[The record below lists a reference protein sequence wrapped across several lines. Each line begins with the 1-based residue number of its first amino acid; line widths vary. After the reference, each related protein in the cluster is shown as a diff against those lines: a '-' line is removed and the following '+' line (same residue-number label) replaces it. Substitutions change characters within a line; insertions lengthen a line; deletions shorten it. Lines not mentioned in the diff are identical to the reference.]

1 MSFQTLAPFPAP
13 AWSIDADDAESGST
27 RIDAVS
33 DAETD
38 LDGDSQDDVDA
49 AIDDAV
55 AVVGVAADAADNVPS
70 TIPRSTTPSDAPAD
84 FAAYVAERRSSLL
97 RTAHQ
102 VAGDRTEAE
111 DLLQEGL
118 LKTYQAWHRIE
129 DKAVVGS
136 YLRRTMTNHQI
147 SQWRKRRV
155 EEYPTDELPEH
166 GYDGESMSQVEMRVA
181 VARALMRLSARDREA
196 LSLRYYGSYTDTEIA
211 ERMGVSVGTVK
222 SALWRALRK
231 LRDDPAL
238 RPLAGYVSQ
247 KTEWLTQPQSQ
258 AA

>member
-1 MSFQTLAPFPAP
+1 MSFPTQTHPVPAEN
-13 AWSIDADDAESGST
+13 ADALRPTHGST
-27 RIDAVS
+27 GSNNTSA
-33 DAETD
+33 
-38 LDGDSQDDVDA
+38 
-49 AIDDAV
+49 
-55 AVVGVAADAADNVPS
+55 
-70 TIPRSTTPSDAPAD
+70 TIPGD
-84 FAAYVAERRSSLL
+84 FAAYVTERRSSLL

-155 EEYPTDELPEH
+155 EEYPTDELPERP
-166 GYDGESMSQVEMRVA
+166 YDGESMTQVEMRVA
-181 VARALMRLSARDREA
+181 VARALGRLSARDREA

-231 LRDDPAL
+231 LREDPSL
-238 RPLAGYVSQ
+238 RPLAMYVTANS
-247 KTEWLTQPQSQ
+247 EWLEPV
-258 AA
+258 AAAA

>member
-1 MSFQTLAPFPAP
+1 MSFLTLAPPPAP
-13 AWSIDADDAESGST
+13 AEDQDAREARVGSRRPEHISAENEAG
-27 RIDAVS
+27 
-33 DAETD
+33 E
-38 LDGDSQDDVDA
+38 
-49 AIDDAV
+49 
-55 AVVGVAADAADNVPS
+55 
-70 TIPRSTTPSDAPAD
+70 PAD

-155 EEYPTDELPEH
+155 EEYPTDELPER
-166 GYDGESMSQVEMRVA
+166 GYDGESMTQVEMRVA

-196 LSLRYYGSYTDTEIA
+196 LSLRYYGAYTDTEIA

-238 RPLAGYVSQ
+238 RPLAAYVTSDG
-247 KTEWLTQPQSQ
+247 LAPADH
-258 AA
+258 AAAA

>member
-1 MSFQTLAPFPAP
+1 MSFLTLVPLTPTTTEDAP
-13 AWSIDADDAESGST
+13 ASESGS
-27 RIDAVS
+27 R
-33 DAETD
+33 
-38 LDGDSQDDVDA
+38 
-49 AIDDAV
+49 
-55 AVVGVAADAADNVPS
+55 
-70 TIPRSTTPSDAPAD
+70 RSGNSSASPAPVE
-84 FAAYVAERRSSLL
+84 FAAYVAQRRGALL

-166 GYDGESMSQVEMRVA
+166 GYDGESMAQVEMRVA

-238 RPLAGYVSQ
+238 RPLSVYVTAKGEQ
-247 KTEWLTQPQSQ
+247 YTDAQ

>member
-1 MSFQTLAPFPAP
+1 MSYQTLAPHPAP
-13 AWSIDADDAESGST
+13 AWNDDADSRAPGSKP
-27 RIDAVS
+27 AS
-33 DAETD
+33 
-38 LDGDSQDDVDA
+38 
-49 AIDDAV
+49 
-55 AVVGVAADAADNVPS
+55 
-70 TIPRSTTPSDAPAD
+70 APAD
-84 FAAYVAERRSSLL
+84 FTAYVAERHSSLL

-118 LKTYQAWHRIE
+118 LKTYQAWNRIE

-166 GYDGESMSQVEMRVA
+166 GYEGESMSQVEMRVA
-181 VARALMRLSARDREA
+181 VARAFRRLSARDREA

-247 KTEWLTQPQSQ
+247 SRDRLSDS
-258 AA
+258 AAALSI

>member
-1 MSFQTLAPFPAP
+1 MSFPTQAPPVPA
-13 AWSIDADDAESGST
+13 
-27 RIDAVS
+27 VH
-33 DAETD
+33 
-38 LDGDSQDDVDA
+38 
-49 AIDDAV
+49 
-55 AVVGVAADAADNVPS
+55 ADALRAAGGSATPDNTS
-70 TIPRSTTPSDAPAD
+70 ATIGGD
-84 FAAYVAERRSSLL
+84 FAAYVTERRSSLL

-155 EEYPTDELPEH
+155 EEYPTDELPERP
-166 GYDGESMSQVEMRVA
+166 YDGESMTQVEMRVA
-181 VARALMRLSARDREA
+181 VARALGRLSARDREA

-231 LRDDPAL
+231 LREDPSL
-238 RPLAGYVSQ
+238 RPLAAYVSANS
-247 KTEWLTQPQSQ
+247 EWLEPVG
-258 AA
+258 AAA

>member
-1 MSFQTLAPFPAP
+1 MSFLTLVPTVNPASP
-13 AWSIDADDAESGST
+13 EDAGEPPTGS
-27 RIDAVS
+27 R
-33 DAETD
+33 
-38 LDGDSQDDVDA
+38 
-49 AIDDAV
+49 
-55 AVVGVAADAADNVPS
+55 AADRPAAVPV
-70 TIPRSTTPSDAPAD
+70 D
-84 FAAYVAERRSSLL
+84 FAAYVAERRTALL

-166 GYDGESMSQVEMRVA
+166 GYDSESMAQVEMRVA

-231 LRDDPAL
+231 LRDDPGL
-238 RPLAGYVSQ
+238 RPLAVYVSS
-247 KTEWLTQPQSQ
+247 KEEWHAEPK

>member
-1 MSFQTLAPFPAP
+1 MSFPTQAPPVPAEN
-13 AWSIDADDAESGST
+13 ADAVRAARGST
-27 RIDAVS
+27 AP
-33 DAETD
+33 
-38 LDGDSQDDVDA
+38 
-49 AIDDAV
+49 
-55 AVVGVAADAADNVPS
+55 DNTS
-70 TIPRSTTPSDAPAD
+70 ATIPGD

-155 EEYPTDELPEH
+155 EEYPTDELPECP
-166 GYDGESMSQVEMRVA
+166 YDGESMTQVEMRVA
-181 VARALMRLSARDREA
+181 VARALGRLSARDREA

-231 LRDDPAL
+231 LREDPSL
-238 RPLAGYVSQ
+238 RPLAMYVTANS
-247 KTEWLTQPQSQ
+247 EWLEPV
-258 AA
+258 AAAA

>member
-1 MSFQTLAPFPAP
+1 MSFQTLATPPAP
-13 AWSIDADDAESGST
+13 AGKVDADPSVSGSK
-27 RIDAVS
+27 RAG
-33 DAETD
+33 A
-38 LDGDSQDDVDA
+38 Q
-49 AIDDAV
+49 
-55 AVVGVAADAADNVPS
+55 PS
-70 TIPRSTTPSDAPAD
+70 NAPAD
-84 FAAYVAERRSSLL
+84 FAAYVAERRTSLL

-247 KTEWLTQPQSQ
+247 NSEWVAEPL

>member
-1 MSFQTLAPFPAP
+1 MSFLTLVPLTPTTTL
-13 AWSIDADDAESGST
+13 DAKSPESGS
-27 RIDAVS
+27 RRS
-33 DAETD
+33 
-38 LDGDSQDDVDA
+38 GNGSA
-49 AIDDAV
+49 A
-55 AVVGVAADAADNVPS
+55 P
-70 TIPRSTTPSDAPAD
+70 APAD
-84 FAAYVAERRSSLL
+84 FAAYVAQRRGALL

-155 EEYPTDELPEH
+155 EEYPTDELPER
-166 GYDGESMSQVEMRVA
+166 GYDGESMAQVEMRVS
-181 VARALMRLSARDREA
+181 VSRALMRLSARDREA

-231 LRDDPAL
+231 LREDPAL
-238 RPLAGYVSQ
+238 RPLSAYVTAKGEQ
-247 KTEWLTQPQSQ
+247 YTDAQ

>member
-1 MSFQTLAPFPAP
+1 MSFPTQSPPVPAEH
-13 AWSIDADDAESGST
+13 ADAVRAATGST
-27 RIDAVS
+27 SSDNTSATIAV
-33 DAETD
+33 
-38 LDGDSQDDVDA
+38 
-49 AIDDAV
+49 
-55 AVVGVAADAADNVPS
+55 
-70 TIPRSTTPSDAPAD
+70 D

-155 EEYPTDELPEH
+155 EEYPTDELPERP
-166 GYDGESMSQVEMRVA
+166 YDGESMTQVEMRVA
-181 VARALMRLSARDREA
+181 VARALGRLSARDREA

-231 LRDDPAL
+231 LREDPSL
-238 RPLAGYVSQ
+238 RPLAMYVSANS
-247 KTEWLTQPQSQ
+247 EWLEPVG
-258 AA
+258 AAA

>member
-1 MSFQTLAPFPAP
+1 MSFLTLVPLTPTTTL
-13 AWSIDADDAESGST
+13 DAKSPENGSHGSRRSGNGS
-27 RIDAVS
+27 AV
-33 DAETD
+33 
-38 LDGDSQDDVDA
+38 
-49 AIDDAV
+49 
-55 AVVGVAADAADNVPS
+55 P
-70 TIPRSTTPSDAPAD
+70 APAD
-84 FAAYVAERRSSLL
+84 FAAYVAQRRGALL

-155 EEYPTDELPEH
+155 EEYPTDELPER
-166 GYDGESMSQVEMRVA
+166 GYDGESMAQVEMRVS
-181 VARALMRLSARDREA
+181 VNRALMRLSARDREA

-238 RPLAGYVSQ
+238 RPLSAYVTAKGEQ
-247 KTEWLTQPQSQ
+247 YTDAQ

>member
-1 MSFQTLAPFPAP
+1 MSFPTQAPPVPAEH
-13 AWSIDADDAESGST
+13 A
-27 RIDAVS
+27 DAVRVANGS
-33 DAETD
+33 PA
-38 LDGDSQDDVDA
+38 VDNTSA
-49 AIDDAV
+49 
-55 AVVGVAADAADNVPS
+55 
-70 TIPRSTTPSDAPAD
+70 TIPGD

-155 EEYPTDELPEH
+155 EEYPTDELPERP
-166 GYDGESMSQVEMRVA
+166 YDGESMTQVEMRVA
-181 VARALMRLSARDREA
+181 VARALGRLSARDREA

-231 LRDDPAL
+231 LREDPSL
-238 RPLAGYVSQ
+238 RPLAMYVTAN
-247 KTEWLTQPQSQ
+247 TEWLEPV
-258 AA
+258 AAAA

>member
-1 MSFQTLAPFPAP
+1 MSFQTLAPLPTPACQK
-13 AWSIDADDAESGST
+13 DAGSPGSGSK
-27 RIDAVS
+27 RAGAS
-33 DAETD
+33 
-38 LDGDSQDDVDA
+38 
-49 AIDDAV
+49 
-55 AVVGVAADAADNVPS
+55 
-70 TIPRSTTPSDAPAD
+70 SDAPAD
-84 FAAYVAERRSSLL
+84 FAAYVTERRSSLL

-166 GYDGESMSQVEMRVA
+166 GYDGESMTQVEMRVA

-238 RPLAGYVSQ
+238 RPLAEYVSQ
-247 KTEWLTQPQSQ
+247 NSEWLSSEPV

>member
-1 MSFQTLAPFPAP
+1 MSFPTQAPPVPADH
-13 AWSIDADDAESGST
+13 ADAVRAARGST
-27 RIDAVS
+27 AP
-33 DAETD
+33 
-38 LDGDSQDDVDA
+38 
-49 AIDDAV
+49 
-55 AVVGVAADAADNVPS
+55 DNTS
-70 TIPRSTTPSDAPAD
+70 ATIPGD
-84 FAAYVAERRSSLL
+84 FAAYVTERRSSLL

-155 EEYPTDELPEH
+155 EEYPTDELPERP
-166 GYDGESMSQVEMRVA
+166 YDGESMTQVEMRVT
-181 VARALMRLSARDREA
+181 VGRALMRLSARDREA

-238 RPLAGYVSQ
+238 RPLAAYVTANGLPPAEHQ
-247 KTEWLTQPQSQ
+247 AQ
-258 AA
+258 AAAAA

>member
-1 MSFQTLAPFPAP
+1 MSFPTLASCPAP
-13 AWSIDADDAESGST
+13 TTSTDADRGAAGS
-27 RIDAVS
+27 RPGHPIVAHRS
-33 DAETD
+33 
-38 LDGDSQDDVDA
+38 A
-49 AIDDAV
+49 AGTTV
-55 AVVGVAADAADNVPS
+55 ATPAAAAKS
-70 TIPRSTTPSDAPAD
+70 PRLGTEAAD

-136 YLRRTMTNHQI
+136 YLRRTMANHQI

-166 GYDGESMSQVEMRVA
+166 GYDGESMAQVEMRVA

-238 RPLAGYVSQ
+238 RPLAGYVTSNA
-247 KTEWLTQPQSQ
+247 EWLTESV

>member
-1 MSFQTLAPFPAP
+1 MSFQTLAPSLTPARTMDAVGSPTGSRPRATVASTRSGGAPAP
-13 AWSIDADDAESGST
+13 
-27 RIDAVS
+27 V
-33 DAETD
+33 
-38 LDGDSQDDVDA
+38 
-49 AIDDAV
+49 
-55 AVVGVAADAADNVPS
+55 
-70 TIPRSTTPSDAPAD
+70 D
-84 FAAYVAERRSSLL
+84 FASYVAERRSALL

-166 GYDGESMSQVEMRVA
+166 GYEGESMTQVEMRVA
-181 VARALMRLSARDREA
+181 VGRALMRLSARDREA

-238 RPLAGYVSQ
+238 RPLAAYVTSNA
-247 KTEWLTQPQSQ
+247 EMLTQV
-258 AA
+258 AAA

>member
-1 MSFQTLAPFPAP
+1 MSFQTLAPHPTP
-13 AWSIDADDAESGST
+13 DCPVDADEVESGSMQVNAQVDIT
-27 RIDAVS
+27 AMDATVV
-33 DAETD
+33 
-38 LDGDSQDDVDA
+38 DVTVVDVTAGNVMAGNVTARA
-49 AIDDAV
+49 AS
-55 AVVGVAADAADNVPS
+55 AA
-70 TIPRSTTPSDAPAD
+70 DAPAD

-247 KTEWLTQPQSQ
+247 KSEWLTQPQ

>member
-1 MSFQTLAPFPAP
+1 MSFPTQAPPVPAEQT
-13 AWSIDADDAESGST
+13 
-27 RIDAVS
+27 DAVR
-33 DAETD
+33 
-38 LDGDSQDDVDA
+38 A
-49 AIDDAV
+49 AR
-55 AVVGVAADAADNVPS
+55 GSAAPDNTS
-70 TIPRSTTPSDAPAD
+70 ATIAGD
-84 FAAYVAERRSSLL
+84 FAAYVTERRSSLL

-155 EEYPTDELPEH
+155 EEYPTDELPERP
-166 GYDGESMSQVEMRVA
+166 YDGESMTQVEMRVA
-181 VARALMRLSARDREA
+181 VARALGRLSARDREA

-231 LRDDPAL
+231 LREDPSL
-238 RPLAGYVSQ
+238 RPLAMYVSANS
-247 KTEWLTQPQSQ
+247 EWLEPVG
-258 AA
+258 AAA